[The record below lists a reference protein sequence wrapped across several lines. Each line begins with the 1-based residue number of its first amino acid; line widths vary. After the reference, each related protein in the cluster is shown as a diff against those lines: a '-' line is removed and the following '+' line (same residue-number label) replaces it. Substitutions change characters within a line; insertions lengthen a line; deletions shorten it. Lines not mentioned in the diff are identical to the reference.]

1 MENVLLS
8 DVLGFYLKMAPERAM
23 YTEALCKDWHE
34 YMDKPVRWLY
44 RMRGVAVAISEGNHG
59 RINRLHL

>member
-1 MENVLLS
+1 
-8 DVLGFYLKMAPERAM
+8 M

-59 RINRLHL
+59 RISRLHL